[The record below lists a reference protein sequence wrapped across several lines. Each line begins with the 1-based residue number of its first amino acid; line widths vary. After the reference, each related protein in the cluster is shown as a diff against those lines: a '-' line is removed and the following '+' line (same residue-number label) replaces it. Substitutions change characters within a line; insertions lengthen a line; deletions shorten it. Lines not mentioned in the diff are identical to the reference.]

1 MQPTR
6 SDSYGNPHEIAL
18 SATHQCAICF
28 KSYKRLEH
36 LQRHRSS
43 HAIDR
48 PHQCPSCPARFQR
61 TDVLRRHR
69 RTCTGRASRGPRTP
83 QKRRACDQCVR
94 KKKAC
99 NSCNPCHRC
108 SSRALECYYSGDSIQ
123 DGSSQRS
130 PNASRGTSDAPSG
143 IEGSTGSPTEEGM
156 LEEPLHMP
164 SQAMEPSIETQ
175 AVYPD
180 ASQDLGILDLASPSW
195 QDLFSMV
202 LEHPSGQDGRHAMR
216 FLHRF
221 TSTCGLVESFECGTE
236 QQRRAV
242 WLEIQREI
250 ATCEK
255 LPTMSNFPLL
265 PDVSCDPGP
274 SLTQDMHGNC
284 PGDGVPPGWLND
296 PLSLK
301 THQILSLIRDI
312 VTVKPRNSAVVLD
325 WSLDL
330 QQSCL
335 QFFSPK
341 NLRKFL
347 GLYFAIWH
355 PNVNFVHRPSFDMET
370 AKPAV
375 LAAMAVIGELY
386 YWVSRSNFNAV

>member
-1 MQPTR
+1 MQPARNNYQRTP
-6 SDSYGNPHEIAL
+6 SAIAL
-18 SATHQCAICF
+18 DATHQCAICF
-28 KSYKRLEH
+28 KSYKRREH

-43 HAIDR
+43 HVFDR
-48 PHQCPSCPARFQR
+48 PHQCPLCPARFQR
-61 TDVLRRHR
+61 TDVLKRHR
-69 RTCTGRASRGPRTP
+69 KTCTGRASRGPRIP
-83 QKRRACDQCVR
+83 VRRRACDQCVR
-94 KKKAC
+94 QKKAC
-99 NSCNPCHRC
+99 NSCIPCHRC
-108 SSRALECYYSGDSIQ
+108 SLRAIECCYSGDSIWE
-123 DGSSQRS
+123 DNLDEDSSVWTFPDPPSGMEGSSG
-130 PNASRGTSDAPSG
+130 N
-143 IEGSTGSPTEEGM
+143 PTEEGI
-156 LEEPLHMP
+156 LDTPIHMP
-164 SQAMEPSIETQ
+164 SRAMEPSMVPPV
-175 AVYPD
+175 ADPG

-202 LEHPSGQDGRHAMR
+202 LENPSGQDGRHAMK

-236 QQRRAV
+236 NQRKAL
-242 WLEIQREI
+242 WLEIQREL
-250 ATCEK
+250 ATCGK
-255 LPTMSNFPLL
+255 LQTMSSFPLL

-274 SLTQDMHGNC
+274 SLTQNLQGIC

-312 VTVKPRNSAVVLD
+312 VTVKPRNSAVVLE
-325 WSLDL
+325 WSLGL

-335 QFFSPK
+335 KFFSPT

-375 LAAMAVIGELY
+375 LAAMAVIGELC
-386 YWVSRSNFNAV
+386 YWK